1 MLGWNYMERG
11 MTRQGRQPRQAL
23 SLNTYMEELSVD
35 YCLTCLPCLIVCNY
49 YEKLQKNRNI
59 YILLILIII
68 TMKGVRQAQVVNCK
82 ILMVLSPFFI
92 L

>member
-49 YEKLQKNRNI
+49 YEKLQKKQRFI
-59 YILLILIII
+59 YYLFLLLL
-68 TMKGVRQAQVVNCK
+68 Q
-82 ILMVLSPFFI
+82 
-92 L
+92 